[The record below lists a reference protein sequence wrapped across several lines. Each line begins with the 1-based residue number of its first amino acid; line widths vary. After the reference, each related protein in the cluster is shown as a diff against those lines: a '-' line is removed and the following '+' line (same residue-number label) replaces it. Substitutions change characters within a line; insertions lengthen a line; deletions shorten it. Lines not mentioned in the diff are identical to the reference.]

1 MFSLPLLWKNLSL
14 YTVNISKTKM
24 AYVSKHD
31 LFHRLFFFFFKK
43 RGNSGKGKLP
53 AAKMQAGLFL
63 HLAITIH
70 LLHIVLFK
78 RINSLSL
85 YLIDFHRPV

>member
-1 MFSLPLLWKNLSL
+1 MFSSPLLWKNLSL
-14 YTVNISKTKM
+14 YAVNISKTKM
-24 AYVSKHD
+24 AS
-31 LFHRLFFFFFKK
+31 FFFFKKK

-63 HLAITIH
+63 HLATTIH